1 MDQRIEQLQQ
11 LRGSTLQSSN
21 CPIKLFKDINRNK
34 LVEQQVVGKQ
44 PIAPS
49 RKVTWSKDL
58 EQNKNLAPQI
68 RRRTT
73 YEPVDMELSMPE
85 DDIVNSAATSGSA
98 TKKSSPI
105 QEIRDSSVAANAGK
119 NDGDT
124 RNKNTE
130 KSRRRGRTCWWLGL
144 CNFFEENDFE

>member
-1 MDQRIEQLQQ
+1 MDQQIEQSQQ
-11 LRGSTLQSSN
+11 LRGSSMQSSN

-34 LVEQQVVGKQ
+34 MVEQQVVGKQ
-44 PIAPS
+44 PSAPS

-58 EQNKNLAPQI
+58 ELSKNVAAQI

-73 YEPVDMELSMPE
+73 YEPVDMEISMPE
-85 DDIVNSAATSGSA
+85 DDIVNSAATAESA

-105 QEIRDSSVAANAGK
+105 QQIRGSSIAANASK

-124 RNKNTE
+124 RNKNSK
-130 KSRRRGRTCWWLGL
+130 KSGRRGRICWWMGL
-144 CNFFEENDFE
+144 CNFFDLNDPE